1 MHWTQIS
8 WASLYFRLWI
18 LCLSFL
24 FSQWA
29 VPFCTF
35 SLHSSYSIFCLFVCL
50 PCACQHISCILM
62 HLCSFFEEVWAS
74 SRLMYHPPT
83 PSPHSSCCP
92 NGKTIVKVQQYRR
105 KLKASVAV
113 LWMDSIST
121 RQSMEERQMAHWTL
135 KKTLEPHRIHL
146 IVTTPLSCWTGSVC
160 PPPCLWYLY

>member
-1 MHWTQIS
+1 MLEFPILSMGSTV
-8 WASLYFRLWI
+8 LYFLP
-18 LCLSFL
+18 SFIIQHL
-24 FSQWA
+24 
-29 VPFCTF
+29 
-35 SLHSSYSIFCLFVCL
+35 LLICLFALCMPAYQL
-50 PCACQHISCILM
+50 YSDAPLFFLWRGMSILQTDV
-62 HLCSFFEEVWAS
+62 S
-74 SRLMYHPPT
+74 PPT